1 MIYILQSCQVEM
13 ASKQHQLLTMPMLAD
28 VLAWQERVTDEPVAA
43 PLAHVLEKCAE
54 RLAALFTRYIQDM
67 VCTQISKCLVH
78 KTVSQAYQSQLMR
91 TQLWPPHAQSNI

>member
-67 VCTQISKCLVH
+67 VCAQISMCLVH
-78 KTVSQAYQSQLMR
+78 KTVPQAYQSQLMR
-91 TQLWPPHAQSNI
+91 T